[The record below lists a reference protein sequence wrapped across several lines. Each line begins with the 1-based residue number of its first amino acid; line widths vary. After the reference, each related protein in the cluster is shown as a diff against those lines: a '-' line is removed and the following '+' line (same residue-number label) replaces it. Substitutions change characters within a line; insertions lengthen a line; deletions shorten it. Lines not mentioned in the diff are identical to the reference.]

1 MAGWLRLEKSLMW
14 VIDIGDASLVLPI
27 VLHWAGVFWWH
38 SEIYSST
45 HAPLQLAPTTPH
57 LVQAIT

>member
-27 VLHWAGVFWWH
+27 VLHWAGGVFWWV
-38 SEIYSST
+38 
-45 HAPLQLAPTTPH
+45 AQ
-57 LVQAIT
+57 